1 MVDWFYMMFQRS
13 DLGSFGLILSAL
25 IHIQIYILLFVMQ
38 WCAWHVKVIS
48 RKIAIL
54 KESGGGTYQGL
65 ELNISNATV
74 TEVREES

>member
-1 MVDWFYMMFQRS
+1 MADWFYMIFQRS
-13 DLGSFGLILSAL
+13 DLGTLGLIISGL

-48 RKIAIL
+48 RKINIL
-54 KESGGGTYQGL
+54 KESGSGTYQGL
-65 ELNISNATV
+65 ELNISNATS